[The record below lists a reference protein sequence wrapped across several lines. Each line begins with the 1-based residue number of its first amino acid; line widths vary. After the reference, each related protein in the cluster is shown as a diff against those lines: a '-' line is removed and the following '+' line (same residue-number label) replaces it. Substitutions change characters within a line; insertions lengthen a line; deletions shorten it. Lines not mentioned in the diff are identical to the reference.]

1 MKPTKSQK
9 QFLDRIYSTITD
21 AIRHYNNQIQVLN
34 HIELRLTKDGKPRK
48 VFQDNFG
55 ITGLPTKVDN
65 KYAAQKYYALVS
77 VTNPFYLNDAD
88 AFRINVKYRDIN
100 SVEAEL
106 SGVPAQPGSWIAFHV
121 DRQPDSP
128 TETLDL
134 IRTAGVKFLKD
145 KIAKAKKDLRTAKSE
160 KFVQTVLNLGNA
172 VRQFRKFC
180 KDYDTTPEL
189 YSFKYLITD
198 PDVLDLITK

>member
-21 AIRHYNNQIQVLN
+21 EIRRYNNQIQLLN

-48 VFQDNFG
+48 VFEDNFG

-65 KYAAQKYYALVS
+65 KYAAQKYYAIVS
-77 VTNPFYLNDAD
+77 VTFTSWLDDP

-106 SGVPAQPGSWIAFHV
+106 SGVPEQPGSWIAFNIVHK
-121 DRQPDSP
+121 PDSP
-128 TETLDL
+128 AETLDL
-134 IRTAGVKFLKD
+134 IRTAGVNFLKE
-145 KIAKAKKDLRTAKSE
+145 KIAKANKDLRIAKSE
-160 KFVQTVLNLGNA
+160 KFVQTVLNIGNS

-180 KDYDTTPEL
+180 KDYETTPGL
-189 YSFKYLITD
+189 YPYKYMITD
-198 PDVLDLITK
+198 PDVLDLITQ

>member
-9 QFLDRIYSTITD
+9 QFLDRIYSSITD
-21 AIRHYNNQIQVLN
+21 VIRHYNNQIQLLN

-48 VFQDNFG
+48 VFEDNFG
-55 ITGLPTKVDN
+55 LTGLPTKVDN
-65 KYAAQKYYALVS
+65 KYATQKYYALVS
-77 VTNPFYLNDAD
+77 VSNTSWLAD
-88 AFRINVKYRDIN
+88 DSFRINVKYRDIN

-106 SGVPAQPGSWIAFHV
+106 SGVPSQPGNWIAFNV
-121 DRQPDSP
+121 DHIPDSP
-128 TETLDL
+128 AETLDL
-134 IRTAGVKFLKD
+134 IRTVGVKFLKE

-160 KFVQTVLNLGNA
+160 KFVQTVLNIGNS

-180 KDYDTTPEL
+180 KDYETTPAL
-189 YSFKYLITD
+189 YPYKYLITD